1 MGAIEALGEKGSHP
15 EGRAEAPHL
24 PLFHSEEMV
33 RWQEFRP
40 LPLLVLC
47 LRSQN
52 SPNTFSLSGDCAS
65 WRATLAADIFSKP
78 GSGSRGVQFLSP
90 PLRWHASLGDEL
102 GQSTRSVHRRWCQLR
117 PQVTINVPCSQVN
130 ATETTPTLGT
140 GQTTCRGLAGVLINT
155 FYSAVFDCV
164 DC

>member
-65 WRATLAADIFSKP
+65 WRATLTSSASRVQGRGESSFSAPRCAGMRPK
-78 GSGSRGVQFLSP
+78 VT
-90 PLRWHASLGDEL
+90 SLGNQRALFTAGGVNFDL
-102 GQSTRSVHRRWCQLR
+102 KL
-117 PQVTINVPCSQVN
+117 TINVPCSQVN
-130 ATETTPTLGT
+130 ATDNSNPRNWTNNMPRV
-140 GQTTCRGLAGVLINT
+140 CRSSNQRLL
-155 FYSAVFDCV
+155 FSSL
-164 DC
+164 

>member
-65 WRATLAADIFSKP
+65 WRATLAPDIFIKP
-78 GSGSRGVQFLSP
+78 GSGSWGVQFLSP

-117 PQVTINVPCSQVN
+117 PQVDNQRS
-130 ATETTPTLGT
+130 LFT
-140 GQTTCRGLAGVLINT
+140 GQRHRDNSNPRNWTNNMPRYGRSSNQHLL
-155 FYSAVFDCV
+155 FSSL
-164 DC
+164 

>member
-24 PLFHSEEMV
+24 PFFYSEEMV

-65 WRATLAADIFSKP
+65 WRATLTSSASRVQGRGESSFSAPRCAGMRPK
-78 GSGSRGVQFLSP
+78 VT
-90 PLRWHASLGDEL
+90 SLGNQRALFTAPGVNFDL
-102 GQSTRSVHRRWCQLR
+102 KL
-117 PQVTINVPCSQVN
+117 TINVPCSQVN
-130 ATETTPTLGT
+130 ATDNSNPRNWTNNMP
-140 GQTTCRGLAGVLINT
+140 R
-155 FYSAVFDCV
+155 F
-164 DC
+164 

>member
-15 EGRAEAPHL
+15 EGRAEAPQL
-24 PLFHSEEMV
+24 PFFIWRKWSDGRNSGSFLFWSFACALKILRILSAFQGIV
-33 RWQEFRP
+33 
-40 LPLLVLC
+40 LVGALL
-47 LRSQN
+47 
-52 SPNTFSLSGDCAS
+52 SLLTSS
-65 WRATLAADIFSKP
+65 ATKP
-78 GSGSRGVQFLSP
+78 GSGSWGVQFLSP

-140 GQTTCRGLAGVLINT
+140 GQTTCRGMAGVLINT
-155 FYSAVFDCV
+155 FY
-164 DC
+164 

>member
-1 MGAIEALGEKGSHP
+1 MVTHRDHGGDRGSGGEGQPS
-15 EGRAEAPHL
+15 GRKSRSSPS
-24 PLFHSEEMV
+24 PFFHSEEMV

-65 WRATLAADIFSKP
+65 WRATLAPDIFSKP
-78 GSGSRGVQFLSP
+78 GSGSWGVQFLSP

-117 PQVTINVPCSQVN
+117 PQVDNQRS
-130 ATETTPTLGT
+130 LFT
-140 GQTTCRGLAGVLINT
+140 GQRH
-155 FYSAVFDCV
+155 
-164 DC
+164 